1 MAQCTSISIIDFV
14 PTSPVS
20 QAAGATD
27 ATSGAVLWTATAVA
41 SAPHTATIAAGSMT
55 DRLLLQVSNAN
66 TETVT
71 FSVLGGTNPPAFRGS
86 LGNLTKTGI
95 TNGQVCWFGPFPSA
109 RHVNTSGSL
118 AVQLYGSS
126 AGTLAVTVRAFR
138 LPTV

>member
-1 MAQCTSISIIDFV
+1 MAVTSIPIIDLV
-14 PTSPVS
+14 ATTPTA

-27 ATSGAVLWTATAVA
+27 ATSGAVLYSATAVA
-41 SAPHTATIAAGSMT
+41 TSPHTATIAVGSVT

-71 FSVLGGTNPPAFRGS
+71 FSVLGGTNPPALRAGK
-86 LGNLTKTGI
+86 GALTKTGV
-95 TNGQVCWFGPFPSA
+95 TNGAVVYLGPFESS
-109 RHVNTSGSL
+109 RHVNTSGEL

-138 LPTV
+138 LPVI

>member
-1 MAQCTSISIIDFV
+1 MAVTAIPIIDLV
-14 PTSPVS
+14 ATSVTS

-27 ATSGAVLWTATAVA
+27 ATSGAVLYTATAVA
-41 SAPHTATIAAGSMT
+41 SAPHTATVAAGSLT

-71 FSVLGGTNPPAFRGS
+71 FSVYGGTNPPAFRGS
-86 LGNLTKTGI
+86 LGALAKTNI
-95 TNGQVCWFGPFPSA
+95 TNGAVCYFGPFPSA
-109 RHVNTSGSL
+109 RFVNTSGAL

-126 AGTLAVTVRAFR
+126 AGTLAVTVRAIR